1 MNQTAHP
8 LAAWLI
14 VLMLVTSTLAGCSG
28 KASKPPNESRPT
40 LTSDFDSIGF
50 ATFQLPEAD
59 FFDSCFAL
67 EEVLQRKLPELEID
81 DARHLAKELRVV
93 VATGREG
100 HLGFRVD
107 AAISLRATCEA
118 FAKLWDVTL
127 LIDGNT
133 VMVVEHF
140 DVDRFPHDLVI
151 GTKK

>member
-8 LAAWLI
+8 FGAWL
-14 VLMLVTSTLAGCSG
+14 VVAMLVASTLAGCSE
-28 KASKPPNESRPT
+28 KPVKLPKDNRTTLAAS
-40 LTSDFDSIGF
+40 FDSIGF
-50 ATFQLPEAD
+50 ASFQLPEAD

-67 EEVLQRKLPELEID
+67 DEVLQRRLPELEIV

-93 VATGREG
+93 VAAGRAG

-107 AAISLRATCEA
+107 GAISLRATCEA
-118 FAKLWDVTL
+118 FAKLWDITL

-133 VMVVEHF
+133 VMVIEHF

-151 GTKK
+151 RAKK